1 MKLTDNNLSV
11 IMFLTI
17 LVKKN
22 YIKYDFFVKRL
33 KAKHLFSTF
42 SQRGE
47 QK

>member
-17 LVKKN
+17 LVKEKYN
-22 YIKYDFFVKRL
+22 RYDFFVKRL